1 MAIQCPVCQKGTIKR
16 GEKFAYCSERKTEKR
31 GNDFI
36 DIGCPFKIYFDQT
49 KVFGEK
55 LTPADIKKLL
65 NGETIVSRKGH
76 KMTLDL
82 ENKSYFTK
90 IEFAEKK
97 EDEDL

>member
-1 MAIQCPVCQKGTIKR
+1 MAIQCPVCQKGTIKK

-31 GNDFI
+31 GDEFI
-36 DIGCPFKIYFDQT
+36 DVGCRFKIHFDQS

-55 LTPADIKKLL
+55 LTPQDIKKLL
-65 NGETIVSRKGH
+65 AGETLISRKGH

-82 ENKSYFTK
+82 SNQKFFTK
-90 IEFAEKK
+90 IEFAPKQ

>member
-1 MAIQCPVCQKGTIKR
+1 MAIQCPVCHKGTIKK

-36 DIGCPFKIYFDQT
+36 DIGCRFKIHFDQT

-55 LTPADIKKLL
+55 LNTQDIKKLL
-65 NGETIVSRKGH
+65 NNETLVSRKGH

-82 ENKSYFTK
+82 TNQDFFTK
-90 IEFAEKK
+90 IEFAPKK